1 MSFPAIISRL
11 AAGVLILSMAQ
22 AYAVELK
29 GKPVPLGDSDQ
40 ALELSSNSAS
50 LPPPAAPETLPAP
63 EIAPEVASEA
73 APMDPQLQAQSEK
86 LKAQGEELKAHS
98 EELIRLNG
106 RDIQLT
112 DEQLE
117 NLWTQHIGPEIGRAL
132 HEVDGE
138 SLSSAVMVPF
148 IVFFFLFG
156 CPTLI
161 VISLLVLRH
170 RAKGRHLANLNTNID
185 KLLAAGRDIP
195 LELLRGD
202 DPKGADDNSGL
213 NKGIMNIGLGLGLLI
228 FLTVISGFDVG
239 ALSFILIGMGVSRV
253 IIWKLSQKKPIEQEF
268 QG

>member
-11 AAGVLILSMAQ
+11 AAAVLILSMAQ
-22 AYAVELK
+22 VYAVELK

-63 EIAPEVASEA
+63 EI

-170 RAKGRHLANLNTNID
+170 RAKGRHLNNLNTNID

-202 DPKGADDNSGL
+202 DPKGPEDNSGL

-239 ALSFILIGMGVSRV
+239 ALSFILIGMGLSRV
-253 IIWKLSQKKPIEQEF
+253 IIWKLSQKKPTEQEF